1 MTSLIC
7 KSERPASAEMCGMPQ
22 CDRLDAE
29 RRRRKPGEA
38 QVPSACQSLERFALG
53 SAAQSM
59 NGENPKVSYNWLRV
73 SLERNRDVKKR
84 CRVGAQEWLEGCEKI
99 DRYAIFSD
107 GL

>member
-1 MTSLIC
+1 
-7 KSERPASAEMCGMPQ
+7 
-22 CDRLDAE
+22 
-29 RRRRKPGEA
+29 
-38 QVPSACQSLERFALG
+38 
-53 SAAQSM
+53 M